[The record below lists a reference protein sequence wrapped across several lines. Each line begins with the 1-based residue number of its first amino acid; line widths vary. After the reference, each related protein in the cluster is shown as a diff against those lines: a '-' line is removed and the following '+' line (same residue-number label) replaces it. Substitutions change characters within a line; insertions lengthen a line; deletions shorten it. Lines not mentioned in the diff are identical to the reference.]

1 MCTER
6 AQERELE
13 RKRGGKGRK
22 GEKERDK
29 EKNLGAKKPK
39 LALVA
44 RPPWPS
50 YRQATFFCP
59 TKRYSSYTCTVD
71 PLLWKRLQGT
81 EKCFHKRGCFHRG
94 AGHLT
99 LFIYTVLQKT
109 MQGALRTLLT
119 RAKQASTASTNK
131 CLGRPLRVRQLG
143 QFHEHGLEFDK
154 ALSLERG
161 LPSPADA

>member
-44 RPPWPS
+44 STDKSSSPRHHRSHDPTDNVLCDGS
-50 YRQATFFCP
+50 RQAV
-59 TKRYSSYTCTVD
+59 S
-71 PLLWKRLQGT
+71 
-81 EKCFHKRGCFHRG
+81 E
-94 AGHLT
+94 
-99 LFIYTVLQKT
+99 
-109 MQGALRTLLT
+109 
-119 RAKQASTASTNK
+119 QA
-131 CLGRPLRVRQLG
+131 RR
-143 QFHEHGLEFDK
+143 
-154 ALSLERG
+154 
-161 LPSPADA
+161 